1 MRKFALVKFKGVGDA
16 GDVTFLS
23 AEQLD
28 PTELADKLGAIIAEN
43 DRSDDLAGWTVV
55 VIDGA
60 LQTYDFD
67 IQVDELASAKYWE
80 SEYPAW
86 FGAAVKVAARLL
98 GE

>member
-28 PTELADKLGAIIAEN
+28 PTELADRLGAIIAEN
-43 DRSDDLAGWTVV
+43 DRSDDLVGWTVV

-60 LQTYDFD
+60 LQTYDLD
-67 IQVDELASAKYWE
+67 IQIDELASAKYWE
-80 SEYPAW
+80 TDLPAW